1 VRRSHSQALSVSLA
15 FLPPL
20 PPAARCVTIAP
31 MAKRRPQ
38 SETPPDL
45 FSTAPQ
51 VEART
56 ADAPAPPAPPVA
68 PQIILPKDLPAA
80 IARLAEE
87 ELKTLARA
95 VNEELERR
103 NLRTPSELVSGQGTN
118 PAVATSKKPSRP
130 ASREANAQPLTQS
143 RVNAI
148 RAAFKAGVKS
158 STIARQFGVSR
169 SAIQEALTEKTADR

>member
-1 VRRSHSQALSVSLA
+1 
-15 FLPPL
+15 
-20 PPAARCVTIAP
+20 
-31 MAKRRPQ
+31 M
-38 SETPPDL
+38 PPDL

-51 VEART
+51 DGAGT
-56 ADAPAPPAPPVA
+56 ADAPAPPEPPVA

-80 IARLAEE
+80 IARLPED

-103 NLRTPSELVSGQGTN
+103 NLRTPSELISGQGTN
-118 PAVATSKKPSRP
+118 PARTPVATSKKPSRP

-169 SAIQEALTEKTADR
+169 SAIQDALTEKTSDR

>member
-1 VRRSHSQALSVSLA
+1 M
-15 FLPPL
+15 PPL

-45 FSTAPQ
+45 FSTAPH
-51 VEART
+51 VEAGT

-80 IARLAEE
+80 IARLPED

-103 NLRTPSELVSGQGTN
+103 NLRTPSELVSGQATN
-118 PAVATSKKPSRP
+118 PAGTRVATSKKPSRRT
-130 ASREANAQPLTQS
+130 SRQANAQPLTQS

>member
-1 VRRSHSQALSVSLA
+1 
-15 FLPPL
+15 
-20 PPAARCVTIAP
+20 
-31 MAKRRPQ
+31 
-38 SETPPDL
+38 
-45 FSTAPQ
+45 
-51 VEART
+51 
-56 ADAPAPPAPPVA
+56 
-68 PQIILPKDLPAA
+68 LPKDLRAA

-87 ELKTLARA
+87 ELKTLASA

-118 PAVATSKKPSRP
+118 PAETRVATSKKPSTR
-130 ASREANAQPLTQS
+130 ASREANAPPLTQS

-169 SAIQEALTEKTADR
+169 SAIQKALTEKTADR